1 MITVSLIRWV
11 VRRSVIGDSIS
22 RRQDDDTRNEHQDD
36 DVTHTGHVRM
46 ARQEGFRI
54 EAKGSRRMRKGHLQE
69 GEREPVRMVG
79 GSGRPGRFGMKQTR
93 QEDVCRMHWL
103 TDDQAFGLQEK
114 LSRMSR
120 EHEL

>member
-1 MITVSLIRWV
+1 
-11 VRRSVIGDSIS
+11 
-22 RRQDDDTRNEHQDD
+22 
-36 DVTHTGHVRM
+36 M
-46 ARQEGFRI
+46 ALQEGFRM
-54 EAKGSRRMRKGHLQE
+54 KQSGYRRMRNGHLQE

-79 GSGRPGRFGMKQTR
+79 GSGRPGRFRMRQTR
-93 QEDVCRMHWL
+93 QEDVCKMHWL

>member
-1 MITVSLIRWV
+1 
-11 VRRSVIGDSIS
+11 
-22 RRQDDDTRNEHQDD
+22 
-36 DVTHTGHVRM
+36 M
-46 ARQEGFRI
+46 ALQEGFRM
-54 EAKGSRRMRKGHLQE
+54 KRSGLRRMRKGHLQE

-79 GSGRPGRFGMKQTR
+79 GSGKPGRFRMKQTR
-93 QEDVCRMHWL
+93 QEDVCRMHRF